1 MLRPIRT
8 LLSIYV
14 LATALLGPFAVA
26 RPMPSTPSSQLQSS
40 PASHNQIT
48 RREDSPDYHR
58 PHLQRRQQFSEPEL
72 LQIGHVGPDGHYLLR
87 SEPHST
93 PGSAGLLVG
102 TEFFDLPSLK
112 FMTSSSPAP
121 DPSQYSRYFLSLEA
135 AVEFASDEVK
145 NKAFASLRDLSY
157 LKKKCKRPN
166 GFVNDLE
173 YIDCALV
180 IMKPYVVGQDKHRI
194 LDENWGRYKDNA
206 ISSSQSASAAPPAP
220 APGSPAP
227 ATPPAQMVQPAP
239 VPAAPVQIVQPACD
253 SESHPSNSRTSQLRF
268 GRIDPSTNRWKTEPS
283 LHRHDDIYVF
293 MIDDHC
299 FDYPSIAKPAETAEK
314 PPFQLRTQ
322 SQSGSSES
330 SSFSPH
336 YYPMLKARVRLD
348 EHSRKEVFGTL
359 GDLEQLRVACGRTR
373 QIKGSFEYVDCAVN
387 YVGGSKYVVNAWPEW
402 KDVWD
407 GIKAQRKKDI
417 EAEEAKNADKRARVA
432 KAALAHMDRVAASA
446 ARRAN
451 AQKDKSSKRR
461 KTQGNQRT
469 EPIDSS
475 GPGPSTPTES
485 QE

>member
-1 MLRPIRT
+1 MPIRT

-26 RPMPSTPSSQLQSS
+26 RPMPSTPSSQLQST
-40 PASHNQIT
+40 PASHNQIA
-48 RREDSPDYHR
+48 RREDNGPDYHR

-72 LQIGHVGPDGHYLLR
+72 LQIGRVGPDGHYLLR

-112 FMTSSSPAP
+112 FMTSSSPVP
-121 DPSQYSRYFLSLEA
+121 DSSQYSRYFLSLEV
-135 AVEFASDEVK
+135 AVEFASDEVRT
-145 NKAFASLRDLSY
+145 KAFASLRDLSY
-157 LKKKCKRPN
+157 LRKECKRPN

-180 IMKPYVVGQDKHRI
+180 IMKPYVVSQDKHRI

-206 ISSSQSASAAPPAP
+206 ISSSQSASAAPPAPPSVVAP

-268 GRIDPSTNRWKTEPS
+268 GRINPSTNRWRTAAS

-299 FDYPSIAKPAETAEK
+299 FDYPSIVKPADTAEK
-314 PPFQLRTQ
+314 PPFQLHTWQ
-322 SQSGSSES
+322 SHSGSSES
-330 SSFSPH
+330 SGFSPQ
-336 YYPMLKARVRLD
+336 YYTTLKTRVRLD
-348 EHSRKEVFGTL
+348 EDSRKEVFGTL
-359 GDLEQLRVACGRTR
+359 GDLEQLRVACGRTNK
-373 QIKGSFEYVDCAVN
+373 IEGSFEYVDCAVH
-387 YVGGSKYVVNAWPEW
+387 YVGGSEYVVNVWYEW
-402 KDVWD
+402 KEIWD
-407 GIKAQRKKDI
+407 GIEAKREEDI
-417 EAEEAKNADKRARVA
+417 KAEEAKNAAKRARVA
-432 KAALAHMDRVAASA
+432 EAASA
-446 ARRAN
+446 QKERAAGRAN
-451 AQKDKSSKRR
+451 AQKGTSSKRR
-461 KTQGNQRT
+461 KT
-469 EPIDSS
+469 
-475 GPGPSTPTES
+475 
-485 QE
+485 